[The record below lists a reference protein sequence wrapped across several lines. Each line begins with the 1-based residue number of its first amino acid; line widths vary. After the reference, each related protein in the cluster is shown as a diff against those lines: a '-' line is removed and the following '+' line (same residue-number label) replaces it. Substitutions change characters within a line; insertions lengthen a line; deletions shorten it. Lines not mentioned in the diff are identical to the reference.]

1 MISYSQKN
9 LQMRKSADRP
19 ENTRATEQYSQMLLL
34 LWAGI
39 SKENDASKNFL
50 AFGYTVYFAD
60 FILPEYFSFF
70 ILNAHKVP
78 LRKL

>member
-9 LQMRKSADRP
+9 LQMRKSVDRP

-39 SKENDASKNFL
+39 FKEKLGFKEFL
-50 AFGYTVYFAD
+50 LVMT
-60 FILPEYFSFF
+60 EY
-70 ILNAHKVP
+70 AKMRAEKEERKMQVP
-78 LRKL
+78 PWVSQRQRE